1 MESPMAKWFIT
12 HYKEELNEKYD
23 VLLTLEEEA
32 DSSIGISTFDK
43 EIKEMIETFTSKTH
57 AYQVTGL
64 DEHLVSPFSYTLFEK
79 RHHLFYILDSQKIIQ
94 RTFQYTLKITPK
106 NTPTQQPQWG
116 KIKILKRFI
125 KLNHKIHF
133 I

>member
-23 VLLTLEEEA
+23 VLLTLGEEA

-43 EIKEMIETFTSKTH
+43 QIKEMIETFTSKTH

-64 DEHLVSPFSYTLFEK
+64 DEHLVSPFSYPIRK
-79 RHHLFYILDSQKIIQ
+79 RHHLFSILDTGKNIQLNCGRSNYII
-94 RTFQYTLKITPK
+94 PC
-106 NTPTQQPQWG
+106 
-116 KIKILKRFI
+116 
-125 KLNHKIHF
+125 H
-133 I
+133 